1 LLKAEGY
8 QTYLQDSS
16 LSQADDSLTVVRLQK
31 LNAFAKTRIEGIV
44 KERSK
49 GHIHSEYSQG
59 ELIAA
64 RELLNRLNAAD

>member
-1 LLKAEGY
+1 LLKGGKY

-16 LSQADDSLTVVRLQK
+16 LSQADDSLSVVLVQK

-49 GHIHSEYSQG
+49 GRIHSEYSQG

-64 RELLNRLNAAD
+64 KELLNLLNASD